1 MTVEV
6 CASAS
11 ELHVLLSEVTA
22 AVAEGTTLG
31 VEVTS
36 QRCSGRAGRT
46 ACRPDGWKVKA
57 GPGGC
62 TGVRPRWPIQSLA
75 FLSHWGH
82 TSWAASSSSF
92 RLGWP
97 RAWGETGER
106 ELGFLR
112 GGPPTGCLAS
122 ALLFQ
127 LRFRGPCPRGAAS
140 RTPPEQVPRGSSST
154 AGTWTPLPAPCSL
167 GPSSPGVCG
176 SRKLSPRRPLSPF
189 VCSSKQKKHIHLCHQ
204 DPVLSP
210 RDELTVVSV
219 SCLPCDLYEG

>member
-6 CASAS
+6 CASES

-36 QRCSGRAGRT
+36 QRCSGRAGHT

-92 RLGWP
+92 RVGWP
-97 RAWGETGER
+97 CAWGETGER

-127 LRFRGPCPRGAAS
+127 LRSRGPCPWGAAS

-154 AGTWTPLPAPCSL
+154 AGTWTPPPRPAPWVPPAL
-167 GPSSPGVCG
+167 GYVAVGSCRLAVRCHPSFV
-176 SRKLSPRRPLSPF
+176 LQNRRNTYTC
-189 VCSSKQKKHIHLCHQ
+189 VTK
-204 DPVLSP
+204 
-210 RDELTVVSV
+210 T
-219 SCLPCDLYEG
+219 PC